1 MKLITKDLSPT
12 VKLLLSI
19 AILMTSISFAS
30 LFMSFLKD
38 YPLLYQAIGTLFM
51 FGLSSWICIK
61 LFIKDFK
68 TNFSKPQNTILILWA
83 IILPIAIIPLND
95 FLTFEG
101 QNAVS
106 QKLLQSN
113 SFPQFLIVT
122 LVLGV
127 LPAIT
132 EELFFRGVIQN
143 NFKEL
148 TKNTLF
154 AVILTS
160 VFFSLMHFELY
171 AFLPRFLLSLCL
183 GLLLV
188 ATNNLWIPI
197 LCHFINNLCV
207 CTFYYLH
214 NLKIIPSSD
223 STTYSQHPILII
235 LSGVI
240 LILFFFHLY
249 KLKRRIK

>member
-1 MKLITKDLSPT
+1 MEITGKVWCFFEQSGTFKNEFKKLG
-12 VKLLLSI
+12 
-19 AILMTSISFAS
+19 
-30 LFMSFLKD
+30 
-38 YPLLYQAIGTLFM
+38 Y
-51 FGLSSWICIK
+51 
-61 LFIKDFK
+61 
-68 TNFSKPQNTILILWA
+68 
-83 IILPIAIIPLND
+83 
-95 FLTFEG
+95 
-101 QNAVS
+101 NAVD
-106 QKLLQSN
+106 LD
-113 SFPQFLIVT
+113 
-122 LVLGV
+122 
-127 LPAIT
+127 
-132 EELFFRGVIQN
+132 IQN

-148 TKNTLF
+148 TKNTLL

-160 VFFSLMHFELY
+160 AFFSLMHFELY

-183 GLLLV
+183 GLLLA

-207 CTFYYLH
+207 CIFYYLH
-214 NLKIIPSSD
+214 NLKIIPSPD